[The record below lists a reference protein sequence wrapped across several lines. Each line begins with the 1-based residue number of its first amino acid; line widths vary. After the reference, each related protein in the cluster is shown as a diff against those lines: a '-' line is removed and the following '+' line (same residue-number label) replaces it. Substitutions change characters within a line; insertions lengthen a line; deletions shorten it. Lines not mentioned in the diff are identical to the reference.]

1 MTTEELTEV
10 IKNSG
15 LLHYE
20 IAKAV
25 ADAIKEEIEEHLNF
39 SEVEDLVNNDDY
51 ISFYLAARRFGD

>member
-1 MTTEELTEV
+1 MTVEELTEV

-15 LLHYE
+15 LLHCE

-25 ADAIKEEIEEHLNF
+25 TDAIKEDMEKYFN
-39 SEVEDLVNNDDY
+39 SSAMEDLVNNNDY